1 MEKKVEYNM
10 ITGNVLDVL
19 PALER
24 SVLYFESRYI
34 SVKVGITGR
43 NPQER
48 FNEHLKDRR
57 WNRMIVK
64 YKTRNESLI
73 NKIEDYFILYHPR
86 LRNNWVGYSHLAEDG
101 YNYFYI
107 LLYGKR

>member
-10 ITGNVLDVL
+10 LTGIVLDIL

-24 SVLYFESRYI
+24 SVSYFESRYQ
-34 SVKVGITGR
+34 SVKVGVTGR
-43 NPQER
+43 DPQER
-48 FNEHLKDRR
+48 FNEHLKERR

-86 LRNNWVGYSHLAEDG
+86 LKNKWIGYSHLANGGD
-101 YNYFYI
+101 NYFYI
-107 LLYGKR
+107 LLYGKK

>member
-1 MEKKVEYNM
+1 MEKKVEYSM
-10 ITGNVLDVL
+10 ITGNVLDLL
-19 PALER
+19 PSLER
-24 SVLYFESRYI
+24 SVLNYESRYI

-48 FNEHLKDRR
+48 FNEHLKERR

-64 YKTRNESLI
+64 YKTKSENLV
-73 NKIEDYFILYHPR
+73 NALEDYFIFYHPR
-86 LRNNWVGYSHLAEDG
+86 LKNNWLGYSHLAEDG

>member
-10 ITGNVLDVL
+10 LTGIVLDIL

-24 SVLYFESRYI
+24 SVSYFESRYQ
-34 SVKVGITGR
+34 SVNVGVTGR
-43 NPQER
+43 DPQER
-48 FNEHLKDRR
+48 FNEHLKERR

-86 LRNNWVGYSHLAEDG
+86 LKNKWIGYSHLAKGGD
-101 YNYFYI
+101 NYFYI
-107 LLYGKR
+107 LLYGKK

>member
-1 MEKKVEYNM
+1 MEKKVEYNI
-10 ITGNVLDVL
+10 ITGCVLDVL

-43 NPQER
+43 DPQER
-48 FNEHLKDRR
+48 FNEHLAERR

-64 YKTRNESLI
+64 YKTRSENLI
-73 NKIEDYFILYHPR
+73 NKLEDYFILYHPR
-86 LRNNWVGYSHLAEDG
+86 LKNNWIGYSHLSAGGD
-101 YNYFYI
+101 NYFYI

>member
-1 MEKKVEYNM
+1 MEKKVEYNI
-10 ITGNVLDVL
+10 ITGCVLDVL

-43 NPQER
+43 DPQER
-48 FNEHLKDRR
+48 FNEHLAERR

-64 YKTRNESLI
+64 YKTRSENLI
-73 NKIEDYFILYHPR
+73 NKLEDYFILYHPR
-86 LRNNWVGYSHLAEDG
+86 LKNNWIG
-101 YNYFYI
+101 
-107 LLYGKR
+107 